1 MRSILSTLK
10 SEHDQLR
17 ALFEQVNATTDRAEK
32 TRIELLEKIEAALV
46 PHAKFEELVF
56 YPALKA
62 RANHEQK
69 LLWAMA
75 MQEHRAVEQSVLPDL
90 KACEPTS
97 REFAGSA
104 RVMGELIDHHSKEEE
119 RDIFAAMREL
129 FTAQELAAMD
139 EQYEEWKASG
149 MAEGITLHAKIKTG
163 VASLFR
169 VPGSPG

>member
-1 MRSILSTLK
+1 MRSILATLK
-10 SEHDQLR
+10 TEHEQLR
-17 ALFEQVNATTDRAEK
+17 ALFERIDATSDRAEK
-32 TRIELLEKIEAALV
+32 TRLDLLAQIEAALV
-46 PHAKFEELVF
+46 PHAKWEELVF

-62 RANHEQK
+62 RASHEQK
-69 LLWAMA
+69 LLWAAA

-104 RVMGELIDHHSKEEE
+104 KVMGELIDHHAREEE
-119 RDIFAAMREL
+119 REIFAAMREL
-129 FTAQELAAMD
+129 FSAQELAEM
-139 EQYEEWKASG
+139 EERYEEWKASG
-149 MAEGITLHAKIKTG
+149 MGEGVTLHAKIRTG

>member
-10 SEHDQLR
+10 TEHDQLR

-32 TRIELLEKIEAALV
+32 TRLELLEKIEAALI

-56 YPALKA
+56 YPALKS

-69 LLWAMA
+69 LLWAAA

-90 KACEPTS
+90 KACDPNS
-97 REFAGSA
+97 CEFAGSA
-104 RVMGELIDHHSKEEE
+104 KVMGELIDHHSKEEE

-129 FTAQELAAMD
+129 FTAQELADMD
-139 EQYEEWKASG
+139 AQYEEWKASG

-169 VPGSPG
+169 IPGSPG

>member
-17 ALFEQVNATTDRAEK
+17 ALFDQVNATTDRAEK
-32 TRIELLEKIEAALV
+32 TRLELLQKIEAALV
-46 PHAKFEELVF
+46 PHAKWEELVF
-56 YPALKA
+56 YPALKS
-62 RANHEQK
+62 RASHEQK
-69 LLWAMA
+69 LLWAAA

-104 RVMGELIDHHSKEEE
+104 KVMGELLDHHAKEEE
-119 RDIFAAMREL
+119 RDIFAVMREL
-129 FTAQELAAMD
+129 FTAQELAEMD

-149 MAEGITLHAKIKTG
+149 MGEGVALHAKIKTG
-163 VASLFR
+163 IASMLR
-169 VPGSPG
+169 APGSPG